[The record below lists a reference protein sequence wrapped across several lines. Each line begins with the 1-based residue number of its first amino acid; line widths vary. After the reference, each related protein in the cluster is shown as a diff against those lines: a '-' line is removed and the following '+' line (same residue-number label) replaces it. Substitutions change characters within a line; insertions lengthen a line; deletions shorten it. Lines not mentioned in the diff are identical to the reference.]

1 MVFIIW
7 YSRREGTRIRRLKTN
22 SLRSNI
28 FKKGSKTNS
37 RGNHSEKGSTS
48 NIVISCTYKKR
59 KKTFVWSA
67 HKAKITNMHEYLR

>member
-48 NIVISCTYKKR
+48 NIVILCTHKK
-59 KKTFVWSA
+59 KIVWSA